1 MNVVL
6 ERGVWCTLR
15 DGTRLATDVYRLEG
29 DERRPVLLVRT
40 PYDRLLLQGH
50 TLDPLKL
57 AEAGYAVCVQDVRGR
72 FGSEGD
78 YVPYMTE
85 SEDGYDAVQWAA
97 EQPWSNGRVG
107 MYGVSYLAQVQIQA
121 AGQRP
126 PALRAIAPIES
137 PSGTTGGDR
146 HRGGALSLGV
156 VSSWSAGVALPEL
169 IRRMRKKPE
178 LRAHFPVMVDQL
190 DNLDRE
196 VRKIPLLPFPPMEH
210 DLGGNTDLFNDTVRG
225 KYRQPMPRF
234 EYEDI
239 EVPALVIAGW
249 YDIFLQP
256 DIDHFLALRER
267 AATDEARRLTRLV
280 VAPWSHGRAEA
291 TVGQLDFGLRSSP
304 FFIDLKEDL
313 NALHLRWFDAR
324 LRDVDT
330 GIDDEPPVRI
340 FVMGE
345 NRWRYEQEWPPARAQ
360 PQRWFL
366 DGAAMALSPATPPSG
381 AEASVFRLDPEH
393 PVRTH
398 GGGLLMNGSY
408 IKGPLDQLPTESHP
422 DVLVFTSQ
430 VLSEPLEVIGRVS
443 FHAWVATETPDS
455 DVVARLCDV
464 HPDGRS
470 FNIVD
475 GILRLSA
482 REGISRVSAMTP
494 GQPEAVTIDLWST
507 AHVFLPG
514 HRLRL
519 QVCASDFPRYDRCP
533 GTGELSA
540 DAQRIVPQRNLLFHE
555 PGRPSFLELPVI
567 PR

>member
-1 MNVVL
+1 MSVVL
-6 ERGVWCTLR
+6 ERGVWCPLR
-15 DGTRLATDVYRLEG
+15 DGVRLATDVYRLEG
-29 DERRPVLLVRT
+29 DERRPVLLART
-40 PYDRLLLQGH
+40 PYDRQLHQGH

-57 AEAGYAVCVQDVRGR
+57 AEAGYVVCVQDVRGR

-78 YVPYMTE
+78 YVPYATE

-97 EQPWSNGRVG
+97 EQPWSNGDVG
-107 MYGVSYLAQVQIQA
+107 MYGVSYLAQCQLQA

-137 PSGTTGGDR
+137 PSGFTGGDR

-156 VSSWSAGVALPEL
+156 VSSWSAAVALPEL
-169 IRRMRKKPE
+169 IRRMRARPE
-178 LRAHFPVMVDQL
+178 LRSHFPVMVEQL
-190 DNLDRE
+190 DTLDQE
-196 VRKIPLLPFPPMEH
+196 VRRVPLLPFPPMEH
-210 DLGGNTDLFNDTVRG
+210 DLGGNTELFNDTVRG
-225 KYRQPMPRF
+225 KFRRPTPRF

-256 DIDHFLALRER
+256 DIDHFLALRSR

-280 VAPWSHGRAEA
+280 IGPWSHGRAEA
-291 TVGQLDFGLRSSP
+291 TVGQVDFGLRASP
-304 FFIDLKEDL
+304 FFMDLREDL

-324 LRDVDT
+324 MRGRDT

-340 FVMGE
+340 FVMGD
-345 NRWRYEQEWPPARAQ
+345 NRWRYEQEWPPARAL
-360 PQRWFL
+360 PQSWNL
-366 DGAAMALSPATPPSG
+366 HGSSMTLSPAAPAESEPS
-381 AEASVFRLDPEH
+381 SFSLDPET
-393 PVRTH
+393 PVPTL
-398 GGGLLMNGSY
+398 GGAILMNGSY
-408 IKGPLDQLPTESHP
+408 LKGPLDQLPTERRE
-422 DVLVFTSQ
+422 DVLVYTSD
-430 VLSEPLEVIGRVS
+430 VLTARLEVVGRLY
-443 FHAWVATETPDS
+443 FHAWVATSTPDS

-470 FNIVD
+470 FNIAD

-482 REGISRVSAMTP
+482 REGMDRVLPMTP
-494 GQPEAVTIDLWST
+494 GEPVRVVVDLTST

-514 HRLRL
+514 HRVRL

-540 DAQRIVPQRNLLFHE
+540 DATAILPQRNRLFQE
-555 PGRPSFLELPVI
+555 PGRQSYLELPVI
-567 PR
+567 TG